1 MDSKSLLKML
11 LQKVSYEMNLSSL
24 KRRKISISEDEF
36 KLTLMKLFPA
46 WWYYT
51 SMVATNTL
59 MIHKGDSITFY
70 NICGD
75 TILVSEPQEIST
87 EEILPAAVNMEDP
100 LGNILAGKIS
110 DSNAKN
116 DNFSVEVIVKEQ
128 NSFRE
133 FKSKT
138 ESKVDKRRG
147 YYN

>member
-116 DNFSVEVIVKEQ
+116 DNFSVEVIVKEL
-128 NSFRE
+128 NSF
-133 FKSKT
+133 
-138 ESKVDKRRG
+138 
-147 YYN
+147 